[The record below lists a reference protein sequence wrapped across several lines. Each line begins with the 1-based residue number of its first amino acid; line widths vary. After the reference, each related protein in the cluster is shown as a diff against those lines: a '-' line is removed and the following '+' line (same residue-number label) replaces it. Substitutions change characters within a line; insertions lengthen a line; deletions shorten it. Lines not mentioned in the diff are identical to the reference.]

1 MCRLR
6 KKTKIYILI
15 MILLVMLTNVSYSV
29 TFNFCNMSS
38 MSNCSCKMND
48 ESSAVSLNKVSCC
61 KEEVKNISNNVDFTK
76 LNDKIQN
83 PEIVLDVY
91 KFTESINLSNYLSP
105 KENLI
110 FLLPKRDLSVQYS
123 RLLI

>member
-1 MCRLR
+1 
-6 KKTKIYILI
+6 
-15 MILLVMLTNVSYSV
+15 MILLVMLTNISYSV
-29 TFNFCNMSS
+29 TYSFCNMSS

-83 PEIVLDVY
+83 TEMVLDVY
-91 KFTESINLSNYLSP
+91 VFTESINLSKHLTP

-110 FLLPKRDLSVQYS
+110 FLLPKRDLPVQYS